1 MYFAG
6 LLMQMEEPDG
16 AKGINNMEQPE
27 GVCHDGGPLAPRDGG
42 DIVRDAIKGVQDVA
56 NADQGHEV

>member
-6 LLMQMEEPDG
+6 LLMQMEEPNG

-27 GVCHDGGPLAPRDGG
+27 GVCQDGGPLAPHDGG
-42 DIVRDAIKGVQDVA
+42 DIVRDATKGDQDVA
-56 NADQGHEV
+56 EGDQGHEV